1 MQPWHPPFPIWNQSV
16 VPQVRSYQ
24 APAPSGY
31 FHTILCQGLISESWA
46 TSTQLPPNGPMIF
59 SGWGVLING
68 TDHLCKS
75 LSGLTTANQVLYSP
89 LRLWSSP
96 SVPAYIPTGEESSS
110 GAGTYLFHSSPQG
123 VRVPS
128 WFLSYFLLFSFVLSG
143 CMEIFLPFQKFK
155 FCQCSVNIVKIV
167 LYVNVFLK
175 YLPTPHIGVLLLHN
189 FDCSSYVGGLFSI
202 IHICPDSYR
211 NQLP

>member
-1 MQPWHPPFPIWNQSV
+1 M
-16 VPQVRSYQ
+16 RSYQ

-75 LSGLTTANQVLYSP
+75 LSGLATANQVLYSP

-96 SVPAYIPTGEESSS
+96 SVPAYIL
-110 GAGTYLFHSSPQG
+110 TYILPRVQEPVSFTVPPKVCRSP
-123 VRVPS
+123 PDS
-128 WFLSYFLLFSFVLSG
+128 CLTFFYFSFVLSG
-143 CMEIFLPFQKFK
+143 CMEIFLPFQKSK

-175 YLPTPHIGVLLLHN
+175 YLWEKVS
-189 FDCSSYVGGLFSI
+189 FSYFTILIAPLMLGDYFLSI
-202 IHICPDSYR
+202 THICPDSYR